1 MSETLPNTTMLTKW
15 GLGAYYKDGMEYNLA
30 LIDALLQCS
39 VIDRDLSTP
48 PGSPANGDAYIVG
61 ATATGAWAAK
71 ENHIAVWN
79 TVNNAWAFYEPQE
92 GWFCFVKDEKTFVD
106 YRASSSWEIDYATT
120 NMRDVAVIDIADA
133 DYTLTAAEALAGLK
147 IIVNAGTTQRT
158 VTIPTSVQSVCGTL
172 QHVSLGFS
180 SSNIELIAE
189 WGGTSAIL
197 LAGTTAETLALYPAF
212 GVFAHRDVYVQKANA
227 KANGYSP
234 QTASTYT
241 PDLTDLGKVVSMN
254 HASAST
260 LTIPTAASAGWYDDC
275 KINIRSGGAAGLTIA
290 ASGGVTLIGVTSLTT
305 NQIVTAYYTGS
316 DTWVIG

>member
-1 MSETLPNTTMLTKW
+1 MLTKW
-15 GLGAYYKDGMEYNLA
+15 ALGTYYKEGMEYNLG

-92 GWFCFVKDEKTFVD
+92 GWCCFVKDEKAVVD
-106 YRASSSWEIDYATT
+106 YRASSWEIDYATF
-120 NMRDVAVIDIADA
+120 NMRNVAVIDIADA
-133 DYTLTAAEALAGLK
+133 DYTLTEAETLAGLK
-147 IIVNAGTTQRT
+147 AIINSGTTQRT
-158 VTIPTSVQSVCGTL
+158 ITIPTSTDAICGT
-172 QHVSLGFS
+172 QHQFSLVYCN
-180 SSNIELIAE
+180 SNIEVISE
-189 WGGTSAIL
+189 TGGSPAII
-197 LAGTTAETLALYPAF
+197 LAGSAVENIAYYAGTASVSHGDAYAK
-212 GVFAHRDVYVQKANA
+212 KANA

-234 QTASTYT
+234 QTATTYT

-260 LTIPTAASAGWYDDC
+260 LTLATEASAGWHDDC
-275 KINIRSGGAAGLTIA
+275 KMIIRSGGAAGLTIA